1 MITSKEAL
9 EKRLTQL
16 KREVLTRGFER
27 HPSVL
32 KNVSDL
38 PVEFQSPAMT
48 RLAADEAIR
57 TIIFFPPQ
65 IHRGWHY
72 VPKQALLF
80 TPTDVSHLLA
90 SVWPDQ
96 EPQVTYL
103 KSCRLM
109 YMKVTLIL
117 LYGFLEIVAQ
127 GHSSPARLSV
137 EFNAVFWDLLSPPFR
152 NLLQTTE
159 ATPATLA
166 DESTYSPT
174 VQQALEKLP
183 LKFSNGVRIHG
194 LLPGEELEELIF
206 QPGTWKRWLLLFR
219 KPISADT
226 LLLLTSNYMVVIQE
240 ELGVGQGWIIS
251 YLPRNSIAG
260 MQNQTRSLG
269 NELTIQLQ
277 REEQTAEYKLL
288 LKSEVAEAWRERW
301 VQRDILRHLKVA
313 ASADLRN
320 SGTLYSDPLSE
331 GGPLP
336 GLRQSMQHSGLKS
349 RTSVARKDQS

>member
-1 MITSKEAL
+1 MTTSKEAL

-16 KREVLTRGFER
+16 KREVLARGFER
-27 HPSVL
+27 HPLVL
-32 KNVSDL
+32 KTVSDL
-38 PVEFQSPAMT
+38 PTEIQSPAVT
-48 RLAADEAIR
+48 RLIAGEVIQ
-57 TIIFFPPQ
+57 TIIFFPQQ
-65 IHRGWHY
+65 IQRGWHY

-80 TPTDVSHLLA
+80 TPTNVIHLLA

-103 KSCRLM
+103 ESCGLM

-117 LYGFLEIVAQ
+117 LYGFLEIVTQ
-127 GHSSPARLSV
+127 GDDSPVRLGV

-152 NLLQTTE
+152 KLLQTTQ
-159 ATPATLA
+159 ATPAPPT
-166 DESTYSPT
+166 DESTYSPA

-194 LLPGEELEELIF
+194 VLPGEVLEELIF

-226 LLLLTSNYMVVIQE
+226 LLLLTSNYMVVIEE

-251 YLPRNSIAG
+251 YIPRKCIVG
-260 MQNQTRSLG
+260 IQNQSRSLG

-277 REEQTAEYKLL
+277 REQQTTEYKLP
-288 LKSEVAEAWRERW
+288 LKSEVAQAWRERW
-301 VQRDILRHLKVA
+301 IQHGGRWQDIPDESK
-313 ASADLRN
+313 
-320 SGTLYSDPLSE
+320 
-331 GGPLP
+331 
-336 GLRQSMQHSGLKS
+336 K
-349 RTSVARKDQS
+349 